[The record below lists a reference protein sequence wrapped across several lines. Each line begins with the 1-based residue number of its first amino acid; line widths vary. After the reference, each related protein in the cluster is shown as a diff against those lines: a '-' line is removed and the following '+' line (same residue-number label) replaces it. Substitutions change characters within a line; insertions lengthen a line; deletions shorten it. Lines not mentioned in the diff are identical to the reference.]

1 MAEPPIYLALIDIES
16 VNDPEDEDAG
26 VVRVGP
32 NGMA

>member
-1 MAEPPIYLALIDIES
+1 VAGPPIDLALIDFES

-26 VVRVGP
+26 VVRVRP